1 MRILVTGAS
10 GFVGGYL
17 LEHLKSRGDE
27 VLDPGR
33 FVDITNGDALKEQ
46 VTGLHPDGIFHLAAL
61 SHVGES
67 WKRPDDYLQVNVLG
81 THNLL
86 QAARECDPMP
96 RVLIISSSEVY
107 GRAGGSSDC
116 ISEDAPLCPVSPYAA
131 SKAAAEMLGIQAWE
145 GWGLPVVRARP
156 FNHIGPGQSPDF
168 VVPAL
173 ARRIV
178 QASLHGESVLRTGNL
193 WPKRDFTDVLDVVK
207 AYRLLLELGE
217 AGTAYNVASGRA
229 ISIGELA
236 QLLIS
241 LAKLDVEVVE
251 DPALVRPVEVPVV
264 CGNVERIFRAT
275 GWKPEIP
282 LEDTLTRVLEWVR
295 RELKRGP
302 TVDARG

>member
-1 MRILVTGAS
+1 MRVLVTGAS
-10 GFVGGYL
+10 GFVGRYL

-27 VLDPGR
+27 VLEPER
-33 FVDITNGDALKEQ
+33 FVDVVNGDALKKQ
-46 VTGLHPDGIFHLAAL
+46 VTGLQPDGILHLAAL

-67 WKRPDDYLQVNVLG
+67 WKRPDDYLQVNVVG

-107 GRAGGSSDC
+107 GRAGGSSGC
-116 ISEDAPLCPVSPYAA
+116 ITEETPMCPVSPYAA
-131 SKAAAEMLGIQAWE
+131 TKAAAEMLAIQAWQ

-156 FNHIGPGQSPDF
+156 FNHIGPGQPPDF

-178 QASLHGESVLRTGNL
+178 QASLQGESVLRTGNL

-207 AYRLLLELGE
+207 AYRLLLEVGE
-217 AGTAYNVASGRA
+217 PGTAYNVASGHA

-241 LAKLDVEVVE
+241 LARVDMEVVE

-264 CGNVERIFRAT
+264 CGDMQRILRAT

-282 LEDTLTRVLEWVR
+282 LEDTLTRVLDWVR
-295 RELKRGP
+295 RELVRGP
-302 TVDARG
+302 TVES

>member
-1 MRILVTGAS
+1 MRVLVTGAS
-10 GFVGGYL
+10 GFVGRYL

-27 VLDPGR
+27 VLEPER
-33 FVDITNGDALKEQ
+33 FVDVVNGDALKKQ
-46 VTGLHPDGIFHLAAL
+46 VTGLQPDGILHLAAL

-67 WKRPDDYLQVNVLG
+67 WKRPDDYLQVNVVG

-107 GRAGGSSDC
+107 GRAGGSSGC
-116 ISEDAPLCPVSPYAA
+116 ITEETPMCPVSPYAA
-131 SKAAAEMLGIQAWE
+131 TKAAAEMLAIQAWQ

-156 FNHIGPGQSPDF
+156 FNHIGPGQPPDF

-178 QASLHGESVLRTGNL
+178 QASLQGESVLRTGNL

-207 AYRLLLELGE
+207 AYRLLLEVGE
-217 AGTAYNVASGRA
+217 PGMAYNVASGHA

-241 LAKLDVEVVE
+241 LARVDMEVVE

-264 CGNVERIFRAT
+264 CGDMQRILRAT

-282 LEDTLTRVLEWVR
+282 LEDTLTRVLDWVR
-295 RELKRGP
+295 RELVRGP
-302 TVDARG
+302 TVES